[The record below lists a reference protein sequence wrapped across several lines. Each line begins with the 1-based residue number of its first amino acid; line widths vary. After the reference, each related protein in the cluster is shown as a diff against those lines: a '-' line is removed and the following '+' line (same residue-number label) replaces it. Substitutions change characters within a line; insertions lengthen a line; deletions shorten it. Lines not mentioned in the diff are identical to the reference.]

1 MVDCVIMIMYNE
13 RVGQAE
19 ESDEKRASERGN
31 EWLCGGGNITV
42 DGGREQAGHDHG
54 RKPMLYVHPKQG
66 PEAGDKISGSLA
78 E

>member
-31 EWLCGGGNITV
+31 EWLCGGATL
-42 DGGREQAGHDHG
+42 
-54 RKPMLYVHPKQG
+54 P
-66 PEAGDKISGSLA
+66 
-78 E
+78 